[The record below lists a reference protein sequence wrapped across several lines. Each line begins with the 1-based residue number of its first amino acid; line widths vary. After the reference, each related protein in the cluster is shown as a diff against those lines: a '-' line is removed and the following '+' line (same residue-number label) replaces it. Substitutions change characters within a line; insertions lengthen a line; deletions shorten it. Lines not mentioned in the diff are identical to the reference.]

1 MEGTNNITQT
11 IIDTI
16 NTIFETLFASIDNNL
31 YSVLDEITFINS
43 DILNDSNF
51 EKLFGTSTSNGILLI
66 ANSLLL
72 GFLLYYG
79 FKYLMSHITYHK
91 VDSPFSF
98 VIKIVVFG
106 ICMNFSFFIVQ
117 MLLDLNSNIS
127 LAIRSLGENLFG
139 KNICFSELINTI
151 NTKASI
157 DTSSLN
163 IFSIDGLIKST
174 LSISLLSLVFSYS
187 LRYIMVKVFVLLAP
201 FAFISLCTDNTSW
214 FFKAWLK
221 NLFSL
226 LFIQIIVSLVLLI
239 LFSLDFDEDNSNIF
253 PSEMDLNILYEDDC
267 LIIVNKP
274 AHMPVHP
281 SLNHYA
287 DSLSNGLKFYFNKIN
302 LKRKIRPINRL
313 DKDTSGIVIFAKNEY
328 AQDRIRI
335 TSKIYL
341 AILTGHFEGSSII
354 DKPIARK
361 DKSIIERCID
371 ENGEKAITEYSVIK
385 NFKIENE
392 EFSLVKCILHTGRT
406 HQIRVHMSSINH
418 PIIGDSL
425 YGMESKYIDRQA
437 LHAYKIKFIHPI
449 TKKEIEVTVP
459 IPDDIK
465 NVLDNTF

>member
-1 MEGTNNITQT
+1 MESTNNITQT

-127 LAIRSLGENLFG
+127 LAIRGLGENLFG

-239 LFSLDFDEDNSNIF
+239 LFSLDFDDTN
-253 PSEMDLNILYEDDC
+253 L
-267 LIIVNKP
+267 
-274 AHMPVHP
+274 
-281 SLNHYA
+281 
-287 DSLSNGLKFYFNKIN
+287 FNKFVYVGGIYA
-302 LKRKIRPINRL
+302 LIR
-313 DKDTSGIVIFAKNEY
+313 A
-328 AQDRIRI
+328 
-335 TSKIYL
+335 
-341 AILTGHFEGSSII
+341 
-354 DKPIARK
+354 
-361 DKSIIERCID
+361 
-371 ENGEKAITEYSVIK
+371 
-385 NFKIENE
+385 
-392 EFSLVKCILHTGRT
+392 
-406 HQIRVHMSSINH
+406 
-418 PIIGDSL
+418 
-425 YGMESKYIDRQA
+425 
-437 LHAYKIKFIHPI
+437 
-449 TKKEIEVTVP
+449 
-459 IPDDIK
+459 
-465 NVLDNTF
+465 NTFVREFIGGISTNVSQSVKSLIHK